1 MHNASMTNV
10 LVRNLP
16 ADVHKE
22 LERRANA
29 AGQSLQQ
36 YLTVELSQLAR
47 RPTIEDIL
55 ESIGRQTGGK
65 VGFEQAV
72 QDLNSERNR

>member
-1 MHNASMTNV
+1 MTNV